1 MICRQRPTTIAMKL
15 KMILMLSLA
24 TFGAVSFIG
33 SVSLAHAQAKVQVS
47 MSANDGVTIP
57 AFIEKD
63 LLAARVVG
71 QSRLTMYFFKI
82 YDATL
87 YAPLGQFDKNKP
99 FALSLAYLRDFD
111 GADIAERSVDEMQD
125 LGYTNNEQLTRWLVQ
140 MEQAFPNIAKGDVLT
155 GMVDEQQHTQ
165 FYFNGEATYKISD
178 PLFTQAFF
186 AIWLDDNTSQPKM
199 RKQLLGQSK

>member
-1 MICRQRPTTIAMKL
+1 MKL

-87 YAPLGQFDKNKP
+87 YAPLGQFDKSKP

-140 MEQAFPNIAKGDVLT
+140 MEQAFPNIVKGDVLT